1 MNMPVR
7 HTFEKMKTDNETL
20 TEQIT
25 KFVKKDITNF
35 VLLSR

>member
-7 HTFEKMKTDNETL
+7 HTFEKMETDNEPL

-25 KFVKKDITNF
+25 KFVRKDIMNF